1 MAGSTGA
8 AGSKE
13 AVVETLDAL
22 AGAPEPPDLSFSRGS
37 DRHVGDGR
45 SAEPRRSRMN
55 LRQVATRQEWLEAH
69 RARLGW
75 TLAPLPGHRRPA

>member
-1 MAGSTGA
+1 
-8 AGSKE
+8 
-13 AVVETLDAL
+13 
-22 AGAPEPPDLSFSRGS
+22 
-37 DRHVGDGR
+37 
-45 SAEPRRSRMN
+45 MN